1 MKFPAAVCI
10 LAVVLA
16 GCLFSPAAA
25 QEGQLAPV
33 PSTAHQDSLLQLG
46 MYFHDKGRYDEAI
59 GVYETILQ
67 ENPANVIALFEMSY
81 SCMAKGDN
89 ERALSCAQRG
99 LKYRADALSLS
110 LLYMNEGN
118 ALDNLGRPDEGIA
131 AYRKGLTYGQKRYL
145 FLYNL
150 GLAFYRKSEMDS
162 ARAYFQGALIDNPRH
177 ASSNLA
183 LANVY
188 KAKQKR
194 APEVLALARFLMLE
208 PDSRRSPSAL
218 QGLRSA
224 LQSGI
229 SSSGGEPGQ
238 VTLSFAQNS
247 DAVDGD
253 VSLLDMTL
261 TMAGAANM
269 TDSEK
274 KTDVQSVA
282 KIFDGLF
289 GMMREHRQKEN
300 PGGFCWD
307 YYAPYFGALDQN
319 GHTEAFA
326 YHIFRSA
333 GDTAVTA
340 WLKLNDDSIRKLV
353 QWDSEYA
360 WKK

>member
-1 MKFPAAVCI
+1 V
-10 LAVVLA
+10 
-16 GCLFSPAAA
+16 GGGPAAA
-25 QEGQLAPV
+25 QEGQLDPV
-33 PSTAHQDSLLQLG
+33 PSTVHQDSLLQLG
-46 MYFHDKGRYDEAI
+46 MYFHDKGRYGEAI
-59 GVYETILQ
+59 AVYETILQ
-67 ENPANVIALFEMSY
+67 ENPANVIALFELSY

-89 ERALSCAQRG
+89 ERALSYAQRG
-99 LKYRADALSLS
+99 LKYRSDTIS

-131 AYRKGLTYGQKRYL
+131 AYRKGLTYGQHRYL

-150 GLAFYRKSEMDS
+150 GFAFYRKSEMDS

-183 LANVY
+183 LATVY
-188 KAKQKR
+188 GAKQKR
-194 APEVLALARFLMLE
+194 APEILALARFLMLE
-208 PDSRRSPSAL
+208 PDSRRSPGALRDLVSAMH
-218 QGLRSA
+218 R
-224 LQSGI
+224 GI
-229 SSSGGEPGQ
+229 STEGGEQGR
-238 VTLSFAQNS
+238 VTLSFAQDS

-253 VSLLDMTL
+253 VSLLDLTL

-269 TDSEK
+269 TGSEK

-289 GMMREHRQKEN
+289 GIMREHRQKEN

-326 YHIFRSA
+326 YHIFRST
-333 GDTAVTA
+333 GDKTVAA
-340 WLKLNDDSIRKLV
+340 WLKFNDDRIKKLI
-353 QWDSEYA
+353 QWDGEYA
-360 WKK
+360 WGK